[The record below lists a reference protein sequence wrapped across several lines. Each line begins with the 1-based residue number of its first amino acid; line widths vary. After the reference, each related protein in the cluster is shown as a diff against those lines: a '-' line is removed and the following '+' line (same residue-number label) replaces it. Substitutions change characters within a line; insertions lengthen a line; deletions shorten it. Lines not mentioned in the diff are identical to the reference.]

1 MFHFHPPGR
10 RSSKLVSL
18 LTSCF
23 TSNYVRLWPRV
34 MGAERD
40 LLASPVF
47 DGRAVLYPSETAVRD
62 YLSWRQVD
70 THINNQVGGRR
81 GALVINTGI

>member
-1 MFHFHPPGR
+1 
-10 RSSKLVSL
+10 
-18 LTSCF
+18 
-23 TSNYVRLWPRV
+23 

-47 DGRAVLYPSETAVRD
+47 DGRAVLYPSETAVKD